1 MREQILAGKEEFA
14 VLARTN
20 SQDPGSAVNGGDLGW
35 AQADTFVPEFAA
47 VAQTLQDNE
56 ISQPF
61 HSEYGWHILQKLGH
75 RDYDNTKELAR
86 EKAFE
91 ALRDSRLEEA
101 TELWLQRI
109 RDEAYVELHL

>member
-1 MREQILAGKEEFA
+1 MREQILAGQEEFA

-35 AQADTFVPEFAA
+35 TQPETFVPEFAA
-47 VAQTLQDNE
+47 VARTLQDNE

-61 HSEYGWHILQKLGH
+61 HTEYGWHIMQLLGR
-75 RDYDNTKELAR
+75 RDYDNTNEAAR

-109 RDEAYVELHL
+109 HDEAYVELHL